1 LHELRVDSQPDLATS
16 VLCLLEAVEVLPLSL
31 FVLRHYVLFK
41 SLVIPR
47 VLDFGISDVFSMLLI
62 ATLFT

>member
-1 LHELRVDSQPDLATS
+1 
-16 VLCLLEAVEVLPLSL
+16 LLEAVEVLPLSL

-47 VLDFGISDVFSMLLI
+47 VLDFRISDVFSMLLI